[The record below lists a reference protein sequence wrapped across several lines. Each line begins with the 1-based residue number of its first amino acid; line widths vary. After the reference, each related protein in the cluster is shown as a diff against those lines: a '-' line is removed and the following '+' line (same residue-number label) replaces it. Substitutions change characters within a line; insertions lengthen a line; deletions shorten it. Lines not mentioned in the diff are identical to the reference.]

1 MIIIKRICFLEGDMS
16 RSGGTERVTSIIAN
30 ELSKKENFEIH
41 IISIENQ
48 KNRSFFKLED
58 EVKHSTI
65 LDTRNKSK
73 LNKYIQIIKGI
84 RTYIKENSI
93 DILVDV
99 DVICN
104 IFSIP
109 ATRGTKTK
117 LLSWEHF
124 NICNNNGS
132 KIRDLSRKLSTRFSD
147 YIITLTEKD
156 KNNYINKLNIKS
168 NIDYIYNPVIKRNEE
183 ECNIESRQIISVG
196 RLTNVK
202 GFDMLC
208 DVAEVVLPKNTE
220 WKWII
225 LGEGEDRPLLE
236 EKIKKYNLEDR
247 LILKGNVSNIDEYY
261 KNSSI
266 FVMTSRYEGLPM
278 TLLEAKSYSLP
289 IVSFDCMTGPSDI
302 ISDNING
309 YLINENNLEEM
320 SKKINILIN
329 DIDTRLRFKQNAKY
343 DIDKFDLDK
352 IINKWIN
359 VLSNL

>member
-1 MIIIKRICFLEGDMS
+1 MRTKRICFLQGDMS

-30 ELSKKENFEIH
+30 ELSKKDNFDIH
-41 IISIENQ
+41 IISIEN
-48 KNRSFFKLED
+48 KTNRSFFTLERG
-58 EVKHSTI
+58 VKHSTI
-65 LDTRNKSK
+65 LDTENRFK
-73 LNKYIQIIKGI
+73 LEKYVEIIKVL
-84 RTYIKENSI
+84 RKYVKENNI

-109 ATRGTKTK
+109 ATIGTKTK

-132 KIRDLSRKLSTRFSD
+132 KIRDISRKLSTIFSN

-156 KNNYINKLNIKS
+156 KINYKKKLNIES
-168 NIDYIYNPVIKRNEE
+168 NIEYIYNPIVNKSES
-183 ECNIESRQIISVG
+183 ECNIESKQIISVG
-196 RLTNVK
+196 RLTSQK

-208 DVAEVVLPKNTE
+208 DIAKVVLSKNKE

-225 LGEGEDRPLLE
+225 LGEGEDRNLIE
-236 EKIKKYNLEDR
+236 AKIKEYNLENR

-289 IVSFDCMTGPSDI
+289 IVSFDCMTGPSEI

-309 YLINENNLEEM
+309 YLIDENNLDDM
-320 SKKINILIN
+320 SKKINILID
-329 DIDTRLRFKQNAKY
+329 DIDTRKIFKKNAKY